1 MKRLLSSLALLAL
14 ANAASAQLVVT
25 GSSPTTFS
33 GYDGQPATVT
43 GVLSTGVH
51 GTLESLL
58 GGTATFTY
66 LGNESGNTNLFTFSA
81 GPQTLTEASAL
92 GSSISGA
99 IGGGSLGFGFTDTN
113 TASTFGNGSAAIVYV
128 ANVNTASY
136 GNFQYVIGFNDN
148 GSNDGDFDDF
158 VVGVNVTTPVP
169 EPETYA
175 LMLAGLSAMGF
186 MARRRRPQA

>member
-14 ANAASAQLVVT
+14 ANAASAQLVVS
-25 GSSPTTFS
+25 GSSPATFS

-43 GVLSTGVH
+43 GVLSSGVH

-58 GGTATFTY
+58 AGNATFTY
-66 LGNESGNTNLFTFSA
+66 LGNESGNTNLFTFSV

-92 GSSISGA
+92 GASISGA
-99 IGGGSLGFGFTDTN
+99 IGPGALGFSFTDTN

-128 ANVNTASY
+128 ANVSTASY

-148 GSNDGDFDDF
+148 GSTDGDYDDF
-158 VVGVNVTTPVP
+158 VVGVNVAAVP

-175 LMLAGLSAMGF
+175 LMLAGLGAMGF